1 MGRRRKSRATSRPA
15 IKQPKIVT
23 WDRTIV
29 CLPTCYP
36 EYCKTSGGIAI
47 PRKKRSVLSAHG
59 LIGKIHLESHWS
71 EEELF
76 AEIRSVFADPMEN
89 DPTFPFR
96 ILLPTGSGTKS
107 LTVPSLSSSFKW
119 TPKEV
124 AGRVDSSI
132 YILSE
137 KKLKNEV
144 INSIVIVLSC
154 YMLYLFSNDLKKV
167 VTVMCMLTLSFSTSK
182 FMYKSS
188 K

>member
-1 MGRRRKSRATSRPA
+1 
-15 IKQPKIVT
+15 
-23 WDRTIV
+23 
-29 CLPTCYP
+29 
-36 EYCKTSGGIAI
+36 
-47 PRKKRSVLSAHG
+47 
-59 LIGKIHLESHWS
+59 
-71 EEELF
+71 
-76 AEIRSVFADPMEN
+76 MEN
-89 DPTFPFR
+89 DPIFPFR

-107 LTVPSLSSSFKW
+107 LTEPSLSSSFKW

-137 KKLKNEV
+137 KKQV

-154 YMLYLFSNDLKKV
+154 YMLYLFSNDLKKD
-167 VTVMCMLTLSFSTSK
+167 VTVMCKLTLSFSTSK